1 MAKKMI
7 TITIG
12 MANLLYDIANETY
25 LRGQSAK
32 TDENYRE
39 VANIF
44 ATMDDENQ
52 DKIMRSIK
60 RAWSDIKF
68 VLGEYYHEDKSAS
81 DNALVSANDDL
92 VVTLA
97 MPTNFAESATDSIAE
112 AIHNYLSNSTIAEWY
127 MVVNKTDAPD
137 YMTLATQAIVQ
148 LKQGINKRKRPTR

>member
-1 MAKKMI
+1 
-7 TITIG
+7 
-12 MANLLYDIANETY
+12 
-25 LRGQSAK
+25 LRGNSAK
-32 TDENYRE
+32 TDENYKE
-39 VANIF
+39 VANMY

-68 VLGEYYHEDKSAS
+68 VLGEYYSEDKSAS
-81 DNALVSANDDL
+81 DNALASANDDL

-127 MVVNKTDAPD
+127 MVVNKADAPD